1 MREKGKDTVSFEHQ
15 EFQDTFHLIYLENS
29 ISDPEEPFYR
39 DAYTKYK
46 LPYDVITL
54 MSQTFSTET
63 VQSLWTQFTEQ
74 SENGSYGIYNLLELE
89 KRVNKGNLS
98 KMDLRGVNLQNQ
110 QFSDTE
116 GHRTVF
122 RKTKIGTGTFSSQGH
137 LAAVTSVAWSPD
149 GCKIVSGSYDNTLKI
164 WNVETGEYIETL
176 SGHTHY
182 VRSVSWSPDG
192 NLIASGSDDRVLRI
206 WNPNDRS
213 HIPLTGHEGWIYCVS
228 WSADGTR
235 LLSGDS
241 LGNLILWEKKG

>member
-1 MREKGKDTVSFEHQ
+1 MKEKLNEDTVLRLLTKNLHLLYEEREKGKDTVSFEHQ

-29 ISDPEEPFYR
+29 ISDPKEPFYR

-98 KMDLRGVNLQNQ
+98 KMDLSGLDLRGVNLQNQ

-116 GHRTVF
+116 CHRTLNGYS
-122 RKTKIGTGTFSSQGH
+122 RKC
-137 LAAVTSVAWSPD
+137 LAP
-149 GCKIVSGSYDNTLKI
+149 
-164 WNVETGEYIETL
+164 
-176 SGHTHY
+176 
-182 VRSVSWSPDG
+182 
-192 NLIASGSDDRVLRI
+192 
-206 WNPNDRS
+206 
-213 HIPLTGHEGWIYCVS
+213 
-228 WSADGTR
+228 
-235 LLSGDS
+235 
-241 LGNLILWEKKG
+241 